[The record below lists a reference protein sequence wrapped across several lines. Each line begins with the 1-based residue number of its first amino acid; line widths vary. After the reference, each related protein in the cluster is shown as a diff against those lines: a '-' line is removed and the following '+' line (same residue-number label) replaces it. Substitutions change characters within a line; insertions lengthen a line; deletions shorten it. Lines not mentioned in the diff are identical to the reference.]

1 MVESHRH
8 REEDPTDPGLPEL
21 GGSLGLPGTPV
32 PPAILD
38 AARSLPV
45 VEPRILA
52 AWREWLGALATD
64 AEAAIAA
71 AHVYG
76 ELGPEA
82 RDAWLDALHED
93 GPKLDV
99 PRVAIY
105 APLLSVEADPAR
117 RERIEAAIS
126 DDPDGAILGGGIR
139 ALRGIA
145 ADGARLVALVS
156 PLYLRFVRVLWCR
169 FVSDEGFD
177 WVRHD
182 PILGEQ
188 DAPRDG
194 ALVDGVRLEVTPLN
208 PVIEELA
215 LAVLAQRRKGTDLP
229 RSLHLFANLFDAHVE
244 EEPLP

>member
-1 MVESHRH
+1 MVESHQRSG
-8 REEDPTDPGLPEL
+8 EDPTDPGFSEL
-21 GGSLGLPGTPV
+21 AGSLGLPVTPV
-32 PPAILD
+32 PPAVLD
-38 AARSLPV
+38 VARSLPV
-45 VEPRILA
+45 IEPRILA

-99 PRVAIY
+99 PSVAIY

-126 DDPDGAILGGGIR
+126 DDLDGPIVGGGIR

-145 ADGARLVALVS
+145 SDGARLVALVS